1 MPSTKFHIIYLI
13 FYIYLLILTV
23 AKSPF
28 LCGLSLVAASRATLV
43 AIHRLLISVASPD
56 VNHRL

>member
-13 FYIYLLILTV
+13 FYIYLLIL
-23 AKSPF
+23 AMPKSPF

-43 AIHRLLISVASPD
+43 AIHSLLISVASPD